1 MSFDQLR
8 NQSHSQ
14 THRSIVRSGTRLK
27 ALVLS
32 GAILTLGTL
41 GGCNNAGE
49 GLFTGAA
56 LGAVTGLA
64 IGSLD
69 GNAGEGAV
77 LGTII
82 GGAGGAILGDQN
94 ERNRQNAQYGGSGY
108 RTNTRTVYQT
118 EYRYYPAPRPHGRP
132 HHRPHHDRH
141 GEWWH
146 D

>member
-1 MSFDQLR
+1 MFANHTQ
-8 NQSHSQ
+8 
-14 THRSIVRSGTRLK
+14 RSAFRSRFSIK
-27 ALVLS
+27 AIALS
-32 GAILTLGTL
+32 GVIVAAGTL
-41 GGCNNAGE
+41 SGCNNAGE

-94 ERNRQNAQYGGSGY
+94 QRNRQNAQYGGSGY

-118 EYRYYPAPRPHGRP
+118 EYRYPAPRPHYYRP
-132 HHRPHHDRH
+132 HHRPHHNRH